1 MKEKLTKN
9 LSLKIF
15 AVLFAISLWLI
26 SININDP
33 YQSRSYTVNVQLLNM
48 SAMTNAGKYVEV
60 LGDTDS
66 VVVSVRASRSMLD
79 GFSASDIIATAD
91 LNELTADNQVPI
103 KLNTGKSGSSSSI
116 EAMRPDHGFVS
127 VQIEDIIRV
136 QKKIT
141 VEIKNKPAKGYLLGR
156 TSTEQNALTISG
168 PKSLVENVDKAVVTF
183 NVDGASE
190 DVSMLLPIELYN
202 QDDERISDNRLSMN
216 ITQVQGSATI
226 LTTKAVPVIVLA
238 EGIPENGF
246 MASSE
251 VTVEPSTIL
260 VAAKP
265 AVLKNVSEITVAGEM
280 NLQGAVSDLVATID
294 IKNYLPDGVILG
306 GPAESSLIT
315 ASIAVEKEITM
326 EVPLTEDSITL
337 SNIPEGYEATMNGL
351 LEDAVVQLIGLQSV
365 VQNMSETEVSAFVDV
380 DALLEKENMIEEESY
395 DGTYLAEISFNLP
408 EGVRVRNP
416 LKIYVVLK
424 GV

>member
-15 AVLFAISLWLI
+15 AVLFAIGLWLI

-116 EAMRPDHGFVS
+116 EAMRPDHTYVS
-127 VQIEDIIRV
+127 VQLEDIIRV
-136 QKKIT
+136 QKKIS
-141 VEIKNKPAKGYLLGR
+141 VEIKNSPAKGYLLGR
-156 TSTEQNALTISG
+156 TTTEQNALTISG
-168 PKSLVENVDKAVVTF
+168 PESLVEKVEKAVVTF

-202 QDDERISDNRLSMN
+202 QDNERISDNRLSMN

-226 LTTKAVPVIVLA
+226 LTTKAVPVTVST
-238 EGIPENGF
+238 EGTPESGF

-265 AVLKNVSEITVAGEM
+265 AVLKTVSEISVDGAM
-280 NLQGAVSDLVATID
+280 NLQGAVSDVVSTID

-306 GPAESSLIT
+306 GPAESGLIT
-315 ASIAVEKEITM
+315 ASVAVEKEITM

-337 SNIPEGYEATMNGL
+337 SNVPEGYEASMRGL
-351 LEDAVVQLIGLQSV
+351 PEDAVLYLIGLQSV
-365 VQNMSETEVSAFVDV
+365 VQNLSESELSAFVDV
-380 DALLEKENMIEEESY
+380 DALLKKENMMGEESY
-395 DGTYLAEISFNLP
+395 DGTYLADIALNLP
-408 EGVRVRNP
+408 DGVRVHHP